1 MNWKRISALSL
12 LAFVAV
18 VAIVVINKPKS
29 DYRSPEQRALATA
42 LATKSADANEAEK
55 KLEKLVADTN
65 SSSDPEI
72 RDIGGRAKIEL
83 AYMAAN
89 EGDHEKAK
97 ALFEDVDQN
106 LEGSGKIDPSFGTL
120 NDQAAYQAIALLM
133 KEGKSEEAE
142 EALLEFI
149 KERPLSPLVH
159 GAVSRLNKL
168 KPENREAH
176 NKLLDEAIAKQDEF
190 AKERVA
196 MCGPMV
202 VSRAI
207 ELLGKTKVS
216 EEVIA
221 NIAGTSIEE
230 GTTMSGLQDSLSRYG
245 FDSKGMM
252 LNFDDFMKADLPFI
266 WLVGDHY
273 RLVENRSD
281 LTLQVYD
288 PMINGKDELK
298 LSDKNSDQFK
308 TTVLLITKK
317 NFDKGN
323 QS

>member
-1 MNWKRISALSL
+1 MNWKRISAISVLSL
-12 LAFVAV
+12 AAITVYV
-18 VAIVVINKPKS
+18 VVSKPNT
-29 DYRSPEQRALATA
+29 DYRSPEQKALANA
-42 LATKSADANEAEK
+42 LASKSSDAREAER
-55 KLEKLVADTN
+55 KLENLIADTTF
-65 SSSDPEI
+65 SHDPEI

-97 ALFEDVDQN
+97 NLFEDVDEN
-106 LEGSGKIDPSFGTL
+106 LDGSGKIDPSFGTL

-133 KEGKSEEAE
+133 KDGKTAEAE
-142 EALLEFI
+142 KALLIFVD
-149 KERPLSPLVH
+149 ERPLSPLVH

-176 NKLLDEAIAKQDEF
+176 NKLLDEAIAKQDAY

-216 EEVIA
+216 EDDIA
-221 NIAGTSIEE
+221 KIAGTSIEE
-230 GTTMSGLQDSLSRYG
+230 GTTMSGLQESLSKYG
-245 FDSKGMM
+245 FTSKGMM
-252 LNFDDFMKADLPFI
+252 LNFEDFMSVELPFI

-273 RLVENRSD
+273 RLVENRRD
-281 LTLQVYD
+281 MTLQVYD
-288 PMINGKDELK
+288 PMINGKDEIK
-298 LSDKNSDQFK
+298 LSKKNSDQFQ
-308 TTVLLITKK
+308 TAVLLITKK
-317 NFDKGN
+317 NSDKGN